1 MIGYESL
8 LTVALALRFI
18 FAGCENNAIKF
29 VRVSYNVKYDSL
41 RIWYDTDIKKITPLS
56 SEEIVLVCYYAPRGD
71 WSKLYGKYE
80 CWDLTAKRIAIDIFN
95 NALIYN
101 RDFIVDF
108 KYILPSW
115 LVDEIESYF

>member
-8 LTVALALRFI
+8 STVALALRF
-18 FAGCENNAIKF
+18 FLAGRKNNEIKF
-29 VRVSYNVKYDSL
+29 VRVSYNEKYDSL
-41 RIWYDTDIKKITPLS
+41 RIWYSTDIKKISPLS
-56 SEEIVLVCYYAPRGD
+56 NEEFVLVCYYAPRGD
-71 WSKLYGKYE
+71 WSELYGKYE
-80 CWDLTAKRIAIDIFN
+80 CWDLTTKRIAIDIFN

-108 KYILPSW
+108 KFILPSW